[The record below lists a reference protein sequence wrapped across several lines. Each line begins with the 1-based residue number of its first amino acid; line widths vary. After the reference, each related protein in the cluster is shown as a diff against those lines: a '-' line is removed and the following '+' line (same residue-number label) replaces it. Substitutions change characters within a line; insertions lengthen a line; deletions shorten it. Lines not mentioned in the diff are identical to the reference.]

1 MCMCHYYSSLLLFA
15 KTERMLS
22 ASYLFIFSL
31 FVYLNPSINCPH
43 VDRLTGDDEPPTL
56 RGDPLPSPPTQP
68 PRPSPRKWHALFCLS
83 LPVPLLDQSKR
94 ENGVSTVSFPD
105 TLLGRMRFFSA
116 CLFRLLNL
124 VSVCEFLPLVRLL
137 SGNTRLHETWRA
149 V

>member
-56 RGDPLPSPPTQP
+56 RGDPLPSPPTHPTP
-68 PRPSPRKWHALFCLS
+68 PTFPPKMACTVLSLSPSPPFGPIKKGKWGFYSVISRHVVGPDEIFFS
-83 LPVPLLDQSKR
+83 MFVPPAQS
-94 ENGVSTVSFPD
+94 GVS
-105 TLLGRMRFFSA
+105 L
-116 CLFRLLNL
+116 
-124 VSVCEFLPLVRLL
+124 
-137 SGNTRLHETWRA
+137 
-149 V
+149 